1 MIELALKQ
9 VNNRTDVLPGYQ
21 LNMVLNDTKVC
32 TKESVKAFM
41 MELSSV
47 NFASLR
53 VIFDNLGM
61 PWQLPF
67 GNSLNNSRRLLFS
80 F

>member
-1 MIELALKQ
+1 MIELALNQ
-9 VNNRTDVLPGYQ
+9 VNDRADVLPGYQ

-32 TKESVKAFM
+32 TKESAKAFT

-53 VIFDNLGM
+53 VIFGNLGI
-61 PWQLPF
+61 P
-67 GNSLNNSRRLLFS
+67 
-80 F
+80 